1 MFAMQLTLG
10 LSDREEPAHDEPLTA
25 DSLDIKFSPIL
36 DFLRDLSGI
45 CPISDALEEALEE
58 ALAVTPN
65 PDPLDSDMPSFTCD
79 WFLNISNL
87 YSFGNESKVDSILLS
102 VQPFNAFIADSYF
115 EY

>member
-1 MFAMQLTLG
+1 MFAIQLTLG

-45 CPISDALEEALEE
+45 CPISDALEEAL
-58 ALAVTPN
+58 AVTPN
-65 PDPLDSDMPSFTCD
+65 PDPLDIDMPSFICD

-102 VQPFNAFIADSYF
+102 VQVFNAFIADSYF